1 MPSHNYSLNLLSLIK
16 LYQVQLVVDP
26 EISERGLGYLQVHV
40 GGLGKHNK
48 LGGGGVGGCHRH
60 WIHLRAKIHV
70 SEFFALKTNV
80 WILLGLQ
87 DRQTNCNDSH
97 LRDKGRCCTCSC
109 LYFENVL
116 YLRKTSRHQGCKMCA

>member
-48 LGGGGVGGCHRH
+48 LGGGGGVSPALDPPLGKNTCFRIFCSEDKCMDTVGFTR
-60 WIHLRAKIHV
+60 
-70 SEFFALKTNV
+70 
-80 WILLGLQ
+80 
-87 DRQTNCNDSH
+87 
-97 LRDKGRCCTCSC
+97 
-109 LYFENVL
+109 
-116 YLRKTSRHQGCKMCA
+116 